1 MSSATLPPPLDSKTS
16 LPWKSLGPVLLTL
29 FIDLVGLSIVF
40 PLSPAILNYYLPK
53 ALAEG
58 DWLLLPLVE
67 FLKNGAAALGG
78 NTDRQWLVS
87 VFFGGLIGSAYGL
100 LQFVFA
106 PLWGQLSDRI
116 GRKPVL
122 SVTIAGTAGSYL
134 VWVFA
139 QRFEYYLLS
148 RILAG
153 IMAGNL
159 SVANAAVA
167 DITSKESRTKAMA
180 FVGIV
185 FGLGFILG
193 PALGG
198 ILSRVDLSLWASLPF
213 SERFTP
219 FSAAALGSFSL
230 ALINWVWLFRA
241 FPETLKLHAVHPSK
255 PKLFKA
261 YFSVKSPIVQ
271 RILKMNFCFTLILSG
286 MEFTF
291 VFLAV
296 ERFGYTPS
304 QNAGLLVYVGL
315 MLMLSQGIIARK
327 GAKRLGEKGTLL
339 AGFALGM
346 VAYTALGFASTLLK
360 LYFALSLLGLA
371 IGLISPVLSSLL
383 SLHTAAQSQGEY
395 MGLFRGIGALARVF
409 GPLLG
414 ASLYFYLGSKA
425 CYSLG
430 ALAFAY
436 PLFLALALPKKTS

>member
-1 MSSATLPPPLDSKTS
+1 MSSTTVPLPTRQTS

-58 DWLLLPLVE
+58 DWLLLPLIQC
-67 FLKNGAAALGG
+67 LQNGAAALGG
-78 NTDRQWLVS
+78 SADRQWLVS
-87 VFFGGLIGSAYGL
+87 VWFGGLIGSTYGL

-106 PLWGQLSDRI
+106 PLWGQLSDRM

-122 SVTIAGTAGSYL
+122 SITLAGTAASYL
-134 VWVFA
+134 LWIFA

-148 RILAG
+148 RTLAG

-167 DITSKESRTKAMA
+167 DLSSRDTRTKAMA
-180 FVGIV
+180 CVGII

-198 ILSRVDLSLWASLPF
+198 MLSKIDLSTLSSLPF
-213 SERFTP
+213 AHKLSP

-230 ALINWVWLFRA
+230 ALINWIWLFRA
-241 FPETLKLHAVHPSK
+241 FPETLKPHAVNASK
-255 PKLFKA
+255 PKLLQA
-261 YFSVKSPIVQ
+261 YFSVKNPIIQ

-296 ERFGYTPS
+296 ERFHYTPS
-304 QNAGLLVYVGL
+304 QNAWLLVYVGL
-315 MLMLSQGIIARK
+315 MLMLTQGVIARK
-327 GAKRLGEKGTLL
+327 GAQRLGEKGTLL
-339 AGFALGM
+339 AGFALGIL
-346 VAYTALGFASTLLK
+346 AYAALGLADTLFK
-360 LYFALSLLGLA
+360 LYCSLSLLGLA
-371 IGLISPVLSSLL
+371 IGLISPILSSLL
-383 SLHTAAQSQGEY
+383 SLYTSAQNQGEY
-395 MGLFRGIGALARVF
+395 MGLFRGIGSLARVF
-409 GPLLG
+409 GPLMG
-414 ASLYFYLGSKA
+414 ASFYFYLGSKN
-425 CYSLG
+425 CYHLG
-430 ALAFAY
+430 ALAFTY
-436 PLFLALALPKKTS
+436 PLLLALALPKETS